1 MSRTVIQ
8 VEKIGKRYRIGQAK
22 RQTALSH
29 AIGDALRAPARLFRR
44 GANPAPGANGS
55 ASTNGNKSIHIGKDS
70 SGGSPY
76 IWALNFAR
84 LRSVFGKAQPKV
96 PSAFFQRRSVAK
108 RELPSS

>member
-1 MSRTVIQ
+1 MSRTVIH
-8 VEKIGKRYRIGQAK
+8 VAGLGKRYRIGQAK
-22 RQTALSH
+22 QHNALRH
-29 AIGDALRAPARLFRR
+29 VIGDALGAPLRLLS
-44 GANPAPGANGS
+44 GNSNVSSANSNGK
-55 ASTNGNKSIHIGKDS
+55 NLK
-70 SGGSPY
+70 GGSPY